1 MASST
6 DPSAAVD
13 DEVRRLYEQYQSAD
27 TDEERRGIL
36 LEMGELD
43 GRRHSDIYA
52 ALESE

>member
-1 MASST
+1 MASGTEPST
-6 DPSAAVD
+6 AD
-13 DEVRRLYEQYQSAD
+13 DEVRRLYERYQPAD
-27 TDEERRGIL
+27 TDEERHKIL